1 MRIGREKEENE
12 MERTLIKY
20 KVAKN
25 VNEKMK
31 KWKCME
37 EENIDR

>member
-1 MRIGREKEENE
+1 MRIGKEKKETEKE
-12 MERTLIKY
+12 RTQIKY

-37 EENIDR
+37 EENY